1 MIDIDKRHASY
12 KRKNHLKSLSS
23 VLTLWYTSDNL
34 VVNPTNSITAVRF
47 YALPPIHIPCKKEN
61 FAIVISITQYNYL
74 IISEINNNIVP
85 RKLW

>member
-1 MIDIDKRHASY
+1 MIDVDKRYSSY

-47 YALPPIHIPCKKEN
+47 YALPPPIHIPCEKGN
-61 FAIVISITQYNYL
+61 FAIVISST
-74 IISEINNNIVP
+74 
-85 RKLW
+85 